1 MRKDILN
8 VLSLLVTIFLT
19 SCEYKDIEYKTPI
32 IEYEMSFVK
41 DIEPIFKLQS
51 CTNCHS
57 GSTQPDL
64 ASGKAYNSFISN
76 GYIDMLN
83 PTESK
88 IYIVPKAGGN
98 HPATFSIQQSQQLL
112 TWIEQGAKNN

>member
-8 VLSLLVTIFLT
+8 VLYLLVTIFLT
-19 SCEYKDIEYKTPI
+19 SCEYKDIEYETPI
-32 IEYEMSFVK
+32 IIDEMNFVT

-57 GSTQPDL
+57 GATQPDL
-64 ASGKAYNSFISN
+64 ASGRAYNSLISN
-76 GYIDMLN
+76 GFIDTLN
-83 PTESK
+83 PSESK
-88 IYIVPKAGGN
+88 IYIIPKAGGD
-98 HPATFSIQQSQQLL
+98 HPATFSIQQSQQIL